1 MLVDPVCDKG
11 EAMKTN
17 KIFFA
22 GCVLAVLCFFGQ
34 ASVDAAEKIQ
44 LKTKKIYL
52 EPQKTVL
59 DKGKFSFLTA
69 LTGGY
74 DNNTHLNSTRD
85 ADGFGQTFMKASFRS
100 PLSVKSDILVDY
112 EMMNLAYAGERDL
125 DLTRNGIR
133 FGAEHK
139 LTKAFT
145 LSAGYSLDSVAY
157 WHAKNS
163 DPHDDYLENALDFKL
178 RQQLSSKLFHAFS
191 YNVMLRNYLDRY
203 TRTDFAANTDKERA
217 DWRNVLG
224 YEIGRYFQKDLL
236 RVNAQYTDNNAND
249 TYLNYYDY
257 NAYKLG
263 GSLTHLF
270 NKTWSGF
277 LSYSWQYRDYRS
289 RTLLDDPSRTQS
301 DKASLATAALFYTM
315 SKSLSF
321 GLNYTYRQNSSNES
335 VDRYSGSLISLSTYY
350 KF

>member
-1 MLVDPVCDKG
+1 
-11 EAMKTN
+11 MKIHKVLLTVGATVFFYFLGLISVHASD
-17 KIFFA
+17 KIFP
-22 GCVLAVLCFFGQ
+22 
-34 ASVDAAEKIQ
+34 
-44 LKTKKIYL
+44 KTKKVYL
-52 EPQKTVL
+52 EPQKTIL

-74 DNNTHLNSTRD
+74 DNNTHLNSAREGD
-85 ADGFGQTFMKASFRS
+85 AFGQTFIKASFRS
-100 PLSVKSDILVDY
+100 PLSVKTDVLLDY

-125 DLTRNGIR
+125 DLTRNGVR
-133 FGAEHK
+133 FGGEHK
-139 LTKAFT
+139 MSPAFT
-145 LSAGYSLDSVAY
+145 FSAGYSLDSVAY

-163 DPHDDYLENALDFKL
+163 DPRDDYLENGLDFKL
-178 RQQLSSKLFHAFS
+178 RQQLSNKLFHSLS
-191 YNVMLRNYLDRY
+191 YNIVLRNYLDRY
-203 TRTDFAANTDKERA
+203 TRTDSAANTDKERA

-236 RVNAQYTDNNAND
+236 RLNAQYTNNNAND

-257 NAYKLG
+257 DAYKLG

-270 NKTWSGF
+270 NKTLSGF

-289 RTLLDDPSRTQS
+289 RSLIDDPLRTQA
-301 DKASLATAALFYTM
+301 DKTSLATAALFYTM

-321 GLNYTYRQNSSNES
+321 GLNYTYRQNSSNEPI
-335 VDRYSGSLISLSTYY
+335 DRYSGSLISLSTYY